1 MPFASIDSYVQQLS
15 ARQAELKI
23 LIVDA
28 VCIPHMKERDRRSAI
43 NGMMRAANIR
53 ERVKARRATPAMLKL
68 MGIGVE
74 HVQ

>member
-28 VCIPHMKERDRRSAI
+28 VSVPHMKEHDRRRAI
-43 NGMMRAANIR
+43 NGMTRAANIR
-53 ERVKARRATPAMLKL
+53 EKVKARRATPAMLKL
-68 MGIGVE
+68 MGIGVK